1 MAIMGDKMGEL
12 HFKPS
17 LSSILYEKIDRRGKN
32 NGK

>member
-1 MAIMGDKMGEL
+1 MAIMGDKMNGVNFES
-12 HFKPS
+12 S